1 MVEVVVGGLYF
12 LPRLR
17 LVGSA
22 GQRLTGNPR

>member
-17 LVGSA
+17 LVGSD
-22 GQRLTGNPR
+22 GQKSIGNS